1 MAAVDDKATDRSGT
15 ITRDELE
22 AGFRQVTGEVDERA
36 EAARSTIL
44 TVAAAGAA
52 VVVVAVFLLGM
63 RRGKR
68 KTTIVEVR
76 RF

>member
-1 MAAVDDKATDRSGT
+1 MAADNDPSTDHPKP
-15 ITRDELE
+15 ITRDDLE
-22 AGFRQVTGEVDERA
+22 AGFRQLTGEVDERA
-36 EAARSTIL
+36 ESARDTII
-44 TVAAAGAA
+44 TAAAVGAA
-52 VVVVAVFLLGM
+52 VVIGIVFLLGV

>member
-1 MAAVDDKATDRSGT
+1 MADLHDTVDGGSRP
-15 ITRDELE
+15 ITRDDLE
-22 AGFRQVTGEVDERA
+22 AGFRQLTGEVDERA
-36 EAARSTIL
+36 EAAKSTVL
-44 TVAAAGAA
+44 TAAAVGG
-52 VVVVAVFLLGM
+52 VVVLLLVFLLGI